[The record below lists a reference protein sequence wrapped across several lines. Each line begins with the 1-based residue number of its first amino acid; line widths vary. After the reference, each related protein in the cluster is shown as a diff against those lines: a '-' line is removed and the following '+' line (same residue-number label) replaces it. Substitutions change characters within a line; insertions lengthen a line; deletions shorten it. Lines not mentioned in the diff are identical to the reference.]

1 MKVRKNF
8 SKEVARD
15 EKFEKKKK
23 GSIVYRR
30 C

>member
-15 EKFEKKKK
+15 EKFEKKKR
-23 GSIVYRR
+23 SIVYRR